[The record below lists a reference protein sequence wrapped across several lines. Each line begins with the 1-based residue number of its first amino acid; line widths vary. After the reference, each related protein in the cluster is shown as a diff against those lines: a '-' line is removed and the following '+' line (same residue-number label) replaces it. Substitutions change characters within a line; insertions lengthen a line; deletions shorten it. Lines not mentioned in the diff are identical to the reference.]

1 MEATFIIPDGRGGG
15 GLGGFSVNPPIPLIF
30 PTTLPLNKMCLF
42 SKGSCDSV

>member
-1 MEATFIIPDGRGGG
+1 MEATFIIPDSRGG
-15 GLGGFSVNPPIPLIF
+15 GLGGSSVNPPISLIF